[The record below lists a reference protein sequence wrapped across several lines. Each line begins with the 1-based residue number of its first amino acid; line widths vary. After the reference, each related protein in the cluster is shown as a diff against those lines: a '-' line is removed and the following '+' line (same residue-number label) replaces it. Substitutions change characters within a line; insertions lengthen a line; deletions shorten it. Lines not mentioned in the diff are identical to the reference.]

1 MPHRLLQILLHV
13 GFFVSGITTVII
25 GQFLPILATKFSLD
39 DAQTGLFFFA
49 QFSGSLIGTLLTNWF
64 GKRRKFVAAS
74 VFGCLAMAIGLSFL
88 NFNSLSIVLL
98 GFLINGVGI
107 GLTLPAINMLILEL
121 NPTRTTSALS
131 ILNFFWG
138 VGAIVCAPFV
148 GLFANETDI
157 FKPTIILFVALIAI
171 GAAIAFQPK
180 DFEKKSHSDEENKES
195 KTPIWSNP
203 IAWAIAFFNFVHV
216 GFESGMGGWLLFYT
230 VRLAGKDSENLF
242 LPITLYFVF
251 FVVGRGVAPIFFRF
265 VNENQMLMLNLLTI
279 LGGMGILLFAKDI
292 LILSIGASIA
302 GFGTS
307 SIFPTNVSRFTK
319 TFGASASRRATPL
332 FICGTL
338 GAASTTWG
346 IGFLSNQFSDLRIGM
361 FTLLASVL
369 VLIVLQIVL
378 SLRSEPSAVADG
390 ISVK

>member
-1 MPHRLLQILLHV
+1 MPHRLLQILLHA
-13 GFFVSGITTVII
+13 GFFVSGIATVII

-39 DAQTGLFFFA
+39 DAQTGLFFPA
-49 QFSGSLIGTLLTNWF
+49 QFAGSLLGTFLTNWF
-64 GKRRKFVAAS
+64 GKRQKFVAAS
-74 VFGCLAMAIGLSFL
+74 AFGCFAMAVGVAVL
-88 NFNSLSIVLL
+88 NFNLFEIVLL
-98 GFLINGVGI
+98 GFLINGIGI
-107 GLTLPAINMLILEL
+107 GLTLPVINMLILEL

-138 VGAIVCAPFV
+138 IGAIVCAPFV

-157 FKPTIILFVALIAI
+157 FKPTIILSVALIAI

-180 DFEKKSHSDEENKES
+180 DFEKKLHSEEENKDS

-203 IAWAIAFFNFVHV
+203 IAWVIAFFNFVHV

-230 VRLAGKDSENLF
+230 GRLAGKDAENLF

-279 LGGMGILLFAKDI
+279 LAGMSVLLFSKDV
-292 LILSIGASIA
+292 LMLSVGASIA

-369 VLIVLQIVL
+369 VLIVLQIGL
-378 SLRSEPSAVADG
+378 SFKATKKN
-390 ISVK
+390 I